1 MTQAQM
7 KEAIRRERRVELNCE
22 SGIRYRDIR
31 RWKIG
36 EETLDRDFYGM
47 NFFGTEYCDEENNP
61 DCFFQRTVYQTRRFS
76 KKNYWV
82 PIHQTEIDINPD
94 LVQNPF
100 W

>member
-1 MTQAQM
+1 
-7 KEAIRRERRVELNCE
+7 
-22 SGIRYRDIR
+22 
-31 RWKIG
+31 
-36 EETLDRDFYGM
+36 M